1 MLSDRKWIHE
11 RSAYTFMTL
20 IGDVGGFNGA
30 MVLLPTYLMSYF
42 SFIMYK
48 WAVTEEMPVKKGEN
62 TPPTTGFNKV
72 T

>member
-1 MLSDRKWIHE
+1 MLSDRKWTHE
-11 RSAYTFMTL
+11 RSAYTFMAL

-48 WAVTEEMPVKKGEN
+48 WAVTEEMPVKKGKN
-62 TPPTTGFNKV
+62 TPTMSFNRV

>member
-1 MLSDRKWIHE
+1 M
-11 RSAYTFMTL
+11 AL

-48 WAVTEEMPVKKGEN
+48 WAVTEEMPVKKGKN
-62 TPPTTGFNKV
+62 TPTMSFSRV

>member
-11 RSAYTFMTL
+11 RRAYTFMAL

-62 TPPTTGFNKV
+62 SATKSFNRM